1 MKRIILFISLI
12 SILFGGTTLSFGER
26 IKSVEDVL
34 KLMDEK
40 IPQLKDATGIQIVK
54 IKFEGNLFTLKNNFE
69 VKIPDKFRIETA
81 IPTFGTTEITKVL
94 CVFDGKVIWHYT
106 SSPEEK
112 RVIKWDLSKAEG
124 TDLADKLIERFKNS
138 FSLIIP
144 EKIIKMLSTDYNL
157 EFGGSKIFRGKK
169 VYIIRGKAQ
178 KVMKSEEV
186 PVPAFVEYYI
196 GANDGFIYQMK
207 TLDEKGNLVASI
219 EYKDIKFNT
228 GIPEKDFTFEVPKGA
243 EVFEASEVMKY
254 LIP

>member
-1 MKRIILFISLI
+1 MKKIILFISLI
-12 SILFGGTTLSFGER
+12 LTLSGMTTLSFGER

-40 IPQLKDATGIQIVK
+40 ISQLKDATGIQIVK
-54 IKFEGNLFTLKNNFE
+54 INFEGNLFTLKNDFE
-69 VKIPDKFRIETA
+69 VKIPDKFRIETVV
-81 IPTFGTTEITKVL
+81 PTFGTTEVTKVL

-112 RVIKWDLSKAEG
+112 RVIKWNLSKAEG
-124 TDLADKLIERFKNS
+124 TAFADKLIERFKNS

-144 EKIIKMLSTDYNL
+144 EKIIKMLSTDYKI

-169 VYIIRGKAQ
+169 VYIIRGRAQ
-178 KVMKSEEV
+178 EVMKSEEV
-186 PVPAFVEYYI
+186 LVPARVEYYI

-207 TLDEKGNLVASI
+207 TVDEKGNLVASI

-254 LIP
+254 LTP